1 MIFRRARW
9 RVVLS
14 DAVLVALPVLLVLRG
29 QGWGF
34 GWLLALSGLFV
45 WGINLLTLHFP
56 HEVEITPGELVV
68 RAYGRSRRYALGEV
82 RPVVRRFVV
91 KDRALVRL
99 RDAEGRSRGAHWFV
113 SDVGDVDS
121 MIEELQRS
129 SG

>member
-34 GWLLALSGLFV
+34 GWLLAVSGLLV

-68 RAYGRSRRYALGEV
+68 RAYGRSRRYALGDV

-113 SDVGDVDS
+113 SDVGDVDA
-121 MIEELQRS
+121 MLEELQRS